1 MKKNELSIIL
11 KIIATLIS
19 SILNVLGEG
28 DEKTDKE

>member
-1 MKKNELSIIL
+1 MKKNELSVIL

-19 SILNVLGEG
+19 SILAVLRDG